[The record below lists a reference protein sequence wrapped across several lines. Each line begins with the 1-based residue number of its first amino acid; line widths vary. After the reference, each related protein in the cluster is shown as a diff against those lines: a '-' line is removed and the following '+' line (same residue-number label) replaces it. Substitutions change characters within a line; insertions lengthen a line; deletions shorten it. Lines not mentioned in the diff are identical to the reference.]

1 MADLGT
7 DAGQATLNLSTKA
20 LELLA
25 KLLDKIFKFIE
36 NHPARKK
43 AKLEYKVAKSKH
55 SRELALRKIDGKIGM
70 TTQKNMKATGKPLW
84 NVETTLSKE
93 DMKLFSELAKRYDLT
108 FSGLKIN
115 GSDKKELQIFKED
128 IDKFER
134 VIARL
139 QNEKYLNEIRKEL
152 KNLED
157 KGYDNLTAEE
167 KEKYDGLKAIIE
179 NHIDQ
184 ETEKFNEEMNDSI
197 LKDAV
202 LDEEGTLKK
211 MDLEEGL
218 NRLTGY
224 NLSKSDSGDFVIAN
238 AINPGN
244 YIKVH
249 GFDDTF
255 TNEKGQEINYVR
267 SQFEV
272 YKNNELVKTFDD
284 RRYVGRSKNYWPSIR
299 SQMDHLLG
307 SPKYFYKFLTESAY
321 KKWAEEVV
329 RQNEQEL
336 NNNTVESLKEELKSK
351 GFDYKNENPVLAH
364 NEAAKDGTVIPEG
377 QAIDREFIK
386 KIIGQSNLTTTEQK
400 LDFKEAFLIGQTIES
415 LDRVNSLDEQLGNK
429 NAEIIVEDNPEKKS
443 VLEKEY
449 AELEKQLKSEKDNI
463 DAIKNERKKINA
475 AQAERNVANG
485 KTKDARTRDD
495 RDEHIREN
503 EETFAQQSP
512 EDWLSN
518 IEEVKLKQQTANNN
532 DLGQKNQT
540 MEHSTV
546 AKDAVAKDTVGRE
559 R

>member
-55 SRELALRKIDGKIGM
+55 SRELALKKIEGKIGM
-70 TTQKNMKATGKPLW
+70 TTQKKMKATGKPLW
-84 NVETTLSKE
+84 NVEAILSKE

-108 FSGLKIN
+108 FAGLKIN

-134 VIARL
+134 VLARL
-139 QNEKYLNEIRKEL
+139 HNEKYLNKIHEEL
-152 KNLED
+152 KKLED
-157 KGYDNLTAEE
+157 KGYDNLTPEE
-167 KEKYDGLKAIIE
+167 KEKYDGLKALME

-184 ETEKFNEEMNDSI
+184 EIEKFNEEMNDSI

-202 LDEEGTLKK
+202 LDEEGNLKK

-224 NLSKSDSGDFVIAN
+224 NLSKPDSGDFVIAD

-267 SQFEV
+267 SQYEV
-272 YKNNELVKTFDD
+272 YKNNELVKSFDD
-284 RRYVGRSKNYWPSIR
+284 KRYQGRPKGYWNSIR
-299 SQMDHLLG
+299 EEMNNLLDK
-307 SPKYFYKFLTESAY
+307 PKCFYKFKTEDRY
-321 KKWAEEVV
+321 KIWAEDVI

-336 NNNTVESLKEELKSK
+336 NNNTIESLKEELKNK

-449 AELEKQLKSEKDNI
+449 AELEKQLKAEKDNI
-463 DAIKNERKKINA
+463 VAIKNERKKINA

-485 KTKDARTRDD
+485 RNKDEHTRDD
-495 RDEHIREN
+495 RDEHINEN
-503 EETFAQQSP
+503 EQTYSQQTL
-512 EDWLSN
+512 D
-518 IEEVKLKQQTANNN
+518 EVKDGVAKERAKQEAAKNN
-532 DLGQKNQT
+532 DMGQKNQSI
-540 MEHSTV
+540 EH
-546 AKDAVAKDTVGRE
+546 AAAAKDTVGRE